1 LTPRLPAQRWLLLK
15 APESRL
21 LSSSIS
27 SRAMLKLRPRAIRSL
42 QATPPSPLSYETFW
56 LETPKSLVKPL
67 AKRRR
72 PVILFER

>member
-1 LTPRLPAQRWLLLK
+1 LTPRLLAQRSLLPK
-15 APESRL
+15 AQESRL
-21 LSSSIS
+21 LSSAIS
-27 SRAMLKLRPRAIRSL
+27 SRAMLRLRPRAIRSL
-42 QATPPSPLSYETFW
+42 RATPPSPLSYETFW